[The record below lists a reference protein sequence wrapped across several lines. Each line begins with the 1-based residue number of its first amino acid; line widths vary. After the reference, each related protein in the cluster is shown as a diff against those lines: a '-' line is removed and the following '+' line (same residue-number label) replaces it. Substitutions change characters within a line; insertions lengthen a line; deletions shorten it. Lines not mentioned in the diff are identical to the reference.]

1 MISLEP
7 LASEPSP
14 IPGHAL
20 VACALVGLG
29 ALQLALPKGNLLHR
43 VLGWVFVVG
52 LGFVAISGL
61 FISTLKTFGYFSPIH
76 LIIPYT
82 LGSLV
87 YGVWAVRRGNVA
99 AHRTTMIWL
108 YATALV
114 VAGAFT
120 LLPGRVMHE
129 VFFAG

>member
-1 MISLEP
+1 MISLAP
-7 LASEPSP
+7 LAAEPIP

-29 ALQLALPKGNLLHR
+29 ALQLALPKGNR
-43 VLGWVFVVG
+43 VHKALGWVFVVG
-52 LGFVAISGL
+52 LAFVAISGL

-82 LGSLV
+82 LASLI
-87 YGVWAVRRGNVA
+87 YGVWTVRRGNVV
-99 AHRTTMIWL
+99 AHRKTMVWL

>member
-7 LASEPSP
+7 LASEPPP

-20 VACALVGLG
+20 VACSLVALG
-29 ALQLALPKGNLLHR
+29 ALQLALPKGTLLHKA
-43 VLGWVFVVG
+43 LGWVFVIG
-52 LGFVAISGL
+52 LGFVTISGL

-82 LGSLV
+82 LASLV
-87 YGVWAVRRGNVA
+87 YGVWAVRCGNVA

-108 YATALV
+108 YVTALV

-120 LLPGRVMHE
+120 LLPGRVMHD